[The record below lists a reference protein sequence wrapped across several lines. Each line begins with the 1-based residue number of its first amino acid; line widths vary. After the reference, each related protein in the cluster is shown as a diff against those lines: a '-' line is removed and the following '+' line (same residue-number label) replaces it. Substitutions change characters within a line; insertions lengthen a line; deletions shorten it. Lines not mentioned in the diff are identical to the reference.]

1 MKTRCIVLM
10 LILCTFAPVA
20 AAEIALTVYNDDLA
34 LVKDVRELALKKGT
48 NDLKFEDVAAQIDPT
63 SVHFQSLTAPEKVA
77 LLEQNYEYDLVNAS
91 KMLEKYVD
99 ESIRIFAKD
108 DQVFEGALLSAS
120 GGDIVLK
127 NRDGGIRV
135 IRSKAVEGMEFP
147 DLPEGLITR
156 PTLIWSLD
164 CKQAGMHRTEV
175 SYLTTGIQWHAE
187 YVAVANEDDT
197 VLDLSGWVSIDNRS
211 GATYKDAKLKLVA
224 GTVHRGEDFRPK
236 RAPRM
241 ALMAMKEEAG
251 APFEERAFFEYH
263 LYTLSRPAT
272 VKDRQIKQLS
282 LFPNANVAVK
292 KVYSYDG
299 ARDEKKVK
307 VKLEFA
313 NSKEAGLGLALPK
326 GKVRVYKR
334 DVDEALEFIGE
345 DRIDHTPKDEEVRLR
360 LGDAFDVIGER
371 KVTGHRKISK
381 RVTEET
387 VEIVLRNHKEEAIT
401 VLVIEHLWGDWEILT
416 SSMEYRKKDART
428 VEFDVPVKKDG
439 ETKVEYTVRY
449 VR

>member
-1 MKTRCIVLM
+1 MRKECIIIL
-10 LILCTFAPVA
+10 LALCTFASASV
-20 AAEIALTVYNDDLA
+20 AEIALTVYNDDLG
-34 LVKDVRELALKKGT
+34 LVKDVRELTLKKGT
-48 NDLKFEDVAAQIDPT
+48 NDLKFVEVAAQIDPT
-63 SVHFQSLTAPEKVA
+63 SVHFQSLTAPDKVA
-77 LLEQNYEYDLVNAS
+77 LLEQNYEYDLVSAS

-99 ESIRIFAKD
+99 ENIRIFAKD
-108 DQVFEGALLSAS
+108 DKVYEGTLLSAS
-120 GGDIVLK
+120 GGDLVLK
-127 NRDGGIRV
+127 SRDGGIRV

-156 PTLIWSLD
+156 PTLIWSVD
-164 CKQAGMHRTEV
+164 SKQAGTHRTEV

-187 YVAVANEDDT
+187 YVAVTNKDDT
-197 VLDLSGWVSIDNRS
+197 ALDLSGWVSIDNRS

-224 GTVHRGEDFRPK
+224 GTVHRVEEPRPI
-236 RAPRM
+236 RARRM
-241 ALMAMKEEAG
+241 ALAMEKVAR

-263 LYTLSRPAT
+263 IYALSRRAT
-272 VKDRQIKQLS
+272 VKDQQIKQLS

-307 VKLEFA
+307 VKLEFK
-313 NSKEAGLGLALPK
+313 NSKDAGLGLPLPK

-345 DRIDHTPKDEEVRLR
+345 DRIDHTPKDEEVRLNV
-360 LGDAFDVIGER
+360 GDAFDVVGER
-371 KVTGHRKISK
+371 KVTAHRKISD

-387 VEIVLRNHKEEAIT
+387 VEIVLRNHKKASIT
-401 VLVIEHLWGDWEILT
+401 VLVIEHLWGDWEILQ
-416 SSMEYRKKDART
+416 SSVGYRKKDART
-428 VEFDVPVKKDG
+428 VEFDVPVEKNG
-439 ETKVEYTVRY
+439 EAKVEYRVRY

>member
-1 MKTRCIVLM
+1 MKTHCIAIMLVL
-10 LILCTFAPVA
+10 CAFVQVA

-48 NDLKFEDVAAQIDPT
+48 NDLKFVDVAARIDPT

-77 LLEQNYEYDLVNAS
+77 LLEQNYEYDLINAS

-99 ESIRIFAKD
+99 EAIRIFAKD
-108 DQVFEGALLSAS
+108 DQVFEGTLLSAT

-127 NRDGGIRV
+127 ERDGGIRV

-164 CKQAGMHRTEV
+164 CKQEGTHRTEV

-197 VLDLSGWVSIDNRS
+197 ALDLSGWVSIDNRS
-211 GATYKDAKLKLVA
+211 GATYKNARLKLVA
-224 GTVHRGEDFRPK
+224 GTVHRIEEPRPM

-241 ALMAMKEEAG
+241 ALMAMKEDAG
-251 APFEERAFFEYH
+251 SGFEERAFFEYH

-299 ARDEKKVK
+299 ARDEKKIK

-313 NSKEAGLGLALPK
+313 NSKKAGLGLALPK

-345 DRIDHTPKDEEVRLR
+345 DRIDHTPKDETVRLK
-360 LGDAFDVIGER
+360 LGDAFDVVGER

-401 VLVIEHLWGDWEILT
+401 ILVIEHLWGDWEVLE

-439 ETKVEYTVRY
+439 ETKLEYKVRY
-449 VR
+449 DR